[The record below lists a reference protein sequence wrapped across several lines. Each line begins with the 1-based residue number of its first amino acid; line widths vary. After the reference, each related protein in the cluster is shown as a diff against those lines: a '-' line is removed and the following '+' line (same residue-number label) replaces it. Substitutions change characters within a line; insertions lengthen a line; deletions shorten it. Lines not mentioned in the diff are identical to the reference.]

1 MQEAHMLKIGLTGG
15 IASGKSTV
23 LDFFKKKNV
32 PYIDADVVAREVV
45 DLGTPGLAAIR
56 ELFGDTVI
64 LDDGRLNREA
74 LGSIVFHNEEKR
86 LQLNSCLHGFIRQ
99 RIDELSAMYEEEE
112 TPAVIYDI
120 PLLIEGK
127 WYERLDTVW
136 LVYVSPEVQVH
147 RLMERNGYSREDAL
161 ARIQSQMLLDDKRS
175 FADVIINN
183 DGTPDELYIQLEK
196 LWHEK
201 LLPLYNK

>member
-1 MQEAHMLKIGLTGG
+1 M
-15 IASGKSTV
+15 
-23 LDFFKKKNV
+23 
-32 PYIDADVVAREVV
+32 V

-112 TPAVIYDI
+112 APAVIYDI

-136 LVYVSPEVQVH
+136 LVYVSPEVQVR

-183 DGTPDELYIQLEK
+183 DGTPDELHIQLEK

>member
-1 MQEAHMLKIGLTGG
+1 MLKIGLTGG

-23 LDFFKKKNV
+23 LDFFKKKDV

-112 TPAVIYDI
+112 APAVIYDI

-136 LVYVSPEVQVH
+136 TCLCIARGAGSPV
-147 RLMERNGYSREDAL
+147 NGAQW
-161 ARIQSQMLLDDKRS
+161 I
-175 FADVIINN
+175 
-183 DGTPDELYIQLEK
+183 LEK
-196 LWHEK
+196 GRISAYSK
-201 LLPLYNK
+201 SNVIR

>member
-1 MQEAHMLKIGLTGG
+1 MLKIGLTGG

-99 RIDELSAMYEEEE
+99 RIDELSAMYEEKAA
-112 TPAVIYDI
+112 PAVIYDI
-120 PLLIEGK
+120 PLLLSIHCAPLIGEPAP
-127 WYERLDTVW
+127 LAI
-136 LVYVSPEVQVH
+136 H
-147 RLMERNGYSREDAL
+147 RQAKPYRVAHTTYP
-161 ARIQSQMLLDDKRS
+161 Q
-175 FADVIINN
+175 
-183 DGTPDELYIQLEK
+183 
-196 LWHEK
+196 
-201 LLPLYNK
+201 

>member
-1 MQEAHMLKIGLTGG
+1 MLKIGLTGG

-23 LDFFKKKNV
+23 LDFFKKKHV

-45 DLGTPGLAAIR
+45 EIGTPGLAAIHQ
-56 ELFGDTVI
+56 LFGDTI
-64 LDDGRLNREA
+64 LRDDGSLNREA
-74 LGSIVFHNEEKR
+74 LGAIVFHNETKLLE
-86 LQLNSCLHGFIRQ
+86 LNHCLHGLIRD
-99 RIDELSAMYEEEE
+99 RIDDLANTFEREHE
-112 TPAVIYDI
+112 PVVIYDI

-136 LVYVSPEVQVH
+136 LVYVSPEVQIQ
-147 RLMERNGYSREDAL
+147 RLMARNGYSKEDAL
-161 ARIQSQMLLDDKRS
+161 ARIQSQMLLDDKRPY
-175 FADVIINN
+175 ADVIINN
-183 DGTPDELYIQLEK
+183 DGTPDELYNQLEK

>member
-1 MQEAHMLKIGLTGG
+1 MLKIGLTGG

-45 DLGTPGLAAIR
+45 EIGTPGLAAIHQ
-56 ELFGDTVI
+56 LFGDTV
-64 LDDGRLNREA
+64 LRADGSLNREA
-74 LGSIVFHNEEKR
+74 LGAIVFHNETKLLE
-86 LQLNSCLHGFIRQ
+86 LNNSLHGLIRE
-99 RIDELSAMYEEEE
+99 RIDELTNTFERQHE
-112 TPAVIYDI
+112 PVVIYDI

-136 LVYVSPEVQVH
+136 LVYVSPEVQVQ
-147 RLMERNGYSREDAL
+147 RLMARNGYSKEDAL
-161 ARIQSQMLLDDKRS
+161 ARIQSQMLLDDKRPY
-175 FADVIINN
+175 ADVIINN

-196 LWHEK
+196 LWHDK

>member
-1 MQEAHMLKIGLTGG
+1 M
-15 IASGKSTV
+15 
-23 LDFFKKKNV
+23 
-32 PYIDADVVAREVV
+32 V

-56 ELFGDTVI
+56 KLFGDTVI

-74 LGSIVFHNEEKR
+74 LGSIVFHDEEKR

-99 RIDELSAMYEEEE
+99 RIDELTAMYEDEEQP
-112 TPAVIYDI
+112 TVIYDI

-136 LVYVSPEVQVH
+136 LCLCIARGTGSTI
-147 RLMERNGYSREDAL
+147 NGSQWLFKEDAL
-161 ARIQSQMLLDDKRS
+161 ARIQSQMLLDDKRA
-175 FADVIINN
+175 FANVIINN